1 MFYIIYNMARKHN
14 DIVLSPLEDGNQKY
28 AIRSNADIVC
38 FTGNTGGGKSYA
50 LYYAPIEYLATNDN
64 AKIVIDE
71 MIQNNREQMT
81 HWKNDCGMYKLLE
94 CQNNALLKALES
106 IGQTEIKESD

>member
-1 MFYIIYNMARKHN
+1 M
-14 DIVLSPLEDGNQKY
+14 QK
-28 AIRSNADIVC
+28 ISGWSV
-38 FTGNTGGGKSYA
+38 FTKEEMN
-50 LYYAPIEYLATNDN
+50 NDN

-94 CQNNALLKALES
+94 CQNNALLNALES
-106 IGQTEIKESD
+106 ISQTEIKESD